1 MQLSSGYYR
10 TLSRQHHMRLVSQ
23 GPRVVS
29 LMENKT
35 VVHVRQQWPSIHYAP
50 RSSSTMQLFSGYY
63 RTLSRQHH
71 MILVSQGPR
80 VVSFMENKTV
90 VDAVRQQW
98 STV

>member
-1 MQLSSGYYR
+1 MI
-10 TLSRQHHMRLVSQ
+10 LVSQ

-80 VVSFMENKTV
+80 VVSLMEKPV
-90 VDAVRQQW
+90 VDAVRKQW
-98 STV
+98 PTV

>member
-1 MQLSSGYYR
+1 
-10 TLSRQHHMRLVSQ
+10 MRLVSQ

-71 MILVSQGPR
+71 MMLVSQGPR
-80 VVSFMENKTV
+80 MCCVLVEKTA
-90 VDAVRQQW
+90 VDAMRQQW
-98 STV
+98 PTV

>member
-1 MQLSSGYYR
+1 M
-10 TLSRQHHMRLVSQ
+10 VSYA
-23 GPRVVS
+23 PHVVS

-71 MILVSQGPR
+71 MRLVSQGPR
-80 VVSFMENKTV
+80 VVSLVEITV
-90 VDAVRQQW
+90 VDAMRQQW
-98 STV
+98 PTV